1 VGGVDPAVAHG
12 NVGIR
17 EVESYMT
24 AKSWESLYGYKDLPR
39 EVVLGRLAYFVK
51 RQIFRL
57 SMPRRRLFSPL
68 TTTLKVTPPDPWPG
82 NAERGAEITG

>member
-1 VGGVDPAVAHG
+1 MAHG

-24 AKSWESLYGYKDLPR
+24 TKSWESLYGYKDLPR

-57 SMPRRRLFSPL
+57 SMPG
-68 TTTLKVTPPDPWPG
+68 TAT
-82 NAERGAEITG
+82 